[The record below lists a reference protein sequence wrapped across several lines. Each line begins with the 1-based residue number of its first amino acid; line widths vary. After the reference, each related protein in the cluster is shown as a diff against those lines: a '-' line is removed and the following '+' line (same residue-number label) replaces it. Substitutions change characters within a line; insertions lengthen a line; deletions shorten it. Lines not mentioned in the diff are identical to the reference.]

1 MKSIKKISLFLILIF
16 VFSAASLTIVSAGSD
31 RDVPLMYDTAGLL
44 SESERKSLD
53 SKLEE
58 ISEERECEVAIVTV
72 YSLGSK
78 SPRDYAD
85 DFFDYNGYGYGENDD
100 GILLLVSMEYSD
112 WWVTTHG
119 FAIKAFSDSD
129 IDRMADEFLPYL
141 GRGEYRKAFST
152 FADLCDEELA
162 KARADSAFFS
172 VKRLVISLGVG
183 VIFAFIITGIMKSQL
198 KSVRYQP
205 AASNYVRKDSIN
217 INVRRDLFLFS
228 RISRRPKPQSS
239 SSGSSTHR
247 SSSGRTHGGRGGKF

>member
-129 IDRMADEFLPYL
+129 IDRIANEFLPYL
-141 GRGEYRKAFST
+141 SRGNYKKAFST

-162 KARADSAFFS
+162 KARADSSFFS
-172 VKRLVISLGVG
+172 VKRLIISLGVG
-183 VIFAFIITGIMKSQL
+183 AIFAFIITGAMKSKL

-205 AASNYVRKDSIN
+205 EASSYVRKGSLNLRISK
-217 INVRRDLFLFS
+217 DLFLFS
-228 RISRRPKPQSS
+228 RISRQARPKSS
-239 SSGSSTHR
+239 SSGSSTHV